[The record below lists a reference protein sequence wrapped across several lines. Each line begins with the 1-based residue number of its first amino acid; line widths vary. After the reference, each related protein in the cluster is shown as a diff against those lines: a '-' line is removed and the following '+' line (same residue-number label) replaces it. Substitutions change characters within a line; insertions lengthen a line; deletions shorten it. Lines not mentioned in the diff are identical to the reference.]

1 MHSANFRLI
10 ILSLHT
16 GPKVRQQVVVLGSL
30 YSSQFP
36 LGNKMDLEGSKCSFF
51 V

>member
-16 GPKVRQQVVVLGSL
+16 GPKVRTASPAGCGTWVAVFFSISSRKQDGSGG
-30 YSSQFP
+30 Q
-36 LGNKMDLEGSKCSFF
+36 
-51 V
+51 